1 VWTTIGAPHKLYNS
15 TMVNAAS
22 NANRNKWVKAGRE
35 AEKGP
40 QTTSR
45 TPNPDGPPT
54 KRQRPNNAPTLAL
67 HSDVIH
73 APFSLA
79 ALNMKYGSDAP
90 VSLAVRDSS
99 LSSFPSPTTSNNND
113 VEMVDAVTEE
123 PTADTF
129 TQDEALNNININ
141 DTIINTKDVGK
152 FVSINTTDKG
162 KATSTNSTKPALN
175 LKSNLSDSPNTT
187 AVTATRAAAAADVE
201 AAHALLGFGRAG
213 RVA

>member
-40 QTTSR
+40 HTTSR

-54 KRQRPNNAPTLAL
+54 KRQRPNNAPTLTL
-67 HSDVIH
+67 HNDVIRT
-73 APFSLA
+73 PFSLA

-90 VSLAVRDSS
+90 VSQAVPASS

-129 TQDEALNNININ
+129 TQDEPLNNM
-141 DTIINTKDVGK
+141 
-152 FVSINTTDKG
+152 
-162 KATSTNSTKPALN
+162 
-175 LKSNLSDSPNTT
+175 
-187 AVTATRAAAAADVE
+187 
-201 AAHALLGFGRAG
+201 
-213 RVA
+213 